1 MKTLGAFVL
10 SLLIA
15 ANAAAQRNA
24 RVRFVPEA
32 PDSRTPVDA
41 RIEAVVH
48 SSSPPCVH
56 AVVSDFVITIVI
68 GCRTM
73 SPLPAE
79 LPPLTYGLGVHLGV
93 LPAGRYAVSIREDAH
108 FGFELGRSELIVH
121 DSSPPF
127 RLVPN
132 VGMGTDFDRVRII
145 SNGLFVCNDTAA
157 CAAPE
162 IRFGDEVATII
173 DSNLPNEFVVK
184 PPTGVELTVVD
195 VTVIFGNAVT
205 HVANAYYYAHEFAP
219 PHPAFYEPLLIPVH
233 SKGPGAHG
241 SDWDSEMSIR
251 NDNEHPLTAVP
262 NPFYNGCFPI
272 CDTRLM
278 GKTSAT
284 YRPPNEGLAEGFV
297 IHLPR
302 RDAPNVYMNL
312 LARDLS
318 RQSEALGAEIP
329 VVRGNE
335 FYEGPF
341 GIVNV
346 PVDPRFRIAFRLYS
360 IDGAGMMRLVFRT
373 MDGLLPIFEPPP
385 VGVPERLLISDL
397 VGMYPEIAGRGPL
410 RIEVVPVTPAHGR
423 FWGFAAVTN
432 NETQHVTVISPQ

>member
-10 SLLIA
+10 SLLTA
-15 ANAAAQRNA
+15 ATAAGQA
-24 RVRFVPEA
+24 RVRFVPGA
-32 PDSRTPVDA
+32 PDSRTPVEA
-41 RIEAVVH
+41 RIEVAVA
-48 SSSPPCVH
+48 SIAQPC
-56 AVVSDFVITIVI
+56 AQPSISNFTITIVV
-68 GCRTM
+68 GCRLL
-73 SPLPAE
+73 SPVALLE
-79 LPPLTYGLGVHLGV
+79 KFGVDAFLGV
-93 LPAGRYAVSIREDAH
+93 LPAGRYDVVLRSDTVAGS
-108 FGFELGRSELIVH
+108 ELGRSELIVH
-121 DSSPPF
+121 DASPPF
-127 RLVPN
+127 RLLPN

-162 IRFGDEVATII
+162 IRFGDRLATII
-173 DSNLPNEFVVK
+173 EAKLPNEFVVR
-184 PPTGVELTVVD
+184 PPTGTELSVVD
-195 VTVIFGNAVT
+195 VTVTFGHAVT
-205 HVANAYYYAHEFAP
+205 RVPNAYYYAHEFAP

-241 SDWDSEMSIR
+241 SQWDSDMSIR

-284 YRPPNEGLAEGFV
+284 FRPPNAGLATGFV

-302 RDAPNVYMNL
+302 QDSPNVHLNL
-312 LARDLS
+312 LVRDLS

-329 VVRGNE
+329 VVRENE

-341 GIVNV
+341 GVVNV
-346 PVDPRFRIAFRLYS
+346 PVDSRFRVAFRVYS
-360 IDGAGMMRLVFRT
+360 IDGPGMMRLVFRS
-373 MDGLLPIFEPPP
+373 MDGSLPIFEPPP
-385 VGVPERLLISDL
+385 VAVPERLLIGDL
-397 VGMYPEIAGRGPL
+397 IATYPELAGRGPL

-432 NETQHVTVISPQ
+432 NQTQHVTVLSPQF